1 MCLGG
6 GSAVVRLI
14 NADINESISIYTYH
28 ITIKKNISKTYCQA
42 SCTPAKYC
50 LINKMTSEVIFDEII
65 TGNLNRVRE
74 SLLSVELSSEE
85 LEKKHGVHRT
95 TFQ

>member
-1 MCLGG
+1 
-6 GSAVVRLI
+6 
-14 NADINESISIYTYH
+14 
-28 ITIKKNISKTYCQA
+28 
-42 SCTPAKYC
+42 
-50 LINKMTSEVIFDEII
+50 MTSEVIFDEII

-95 TFQ
+95 TFSSSAPISSLAFEYYVFDRKYCGR